1 VNAIARPVGLAK
13 TTFAENRRL
22 GLELYLRYLFPFHYF
37 PFISI
42 CLTFLFYT
50 SGSSAVQ
57 AVIDDGNE
65 KARLILAQFLDEEFN
80 NLRLVAVEKK

>member
-1 VNAIARPVGLAK
+1 VGLAK

-22 GLELYLRYLFPFHYF
+22 GLEHYLRYFSCRSLLFQFL
-37 PFISI
+37 SS
-42 CLTFLFYT
+42 LFYN